1 MTLRTSAPHAKRR
14 WAGLAGTVAIAMMLL
29 VGGALA
35 ASGTGA
41 SVVDYAQCAN
51 GKPGTTPSDDCNK
64 GMIFGILNAN
74 NSQYAEDQV
83 TAQRLILSLPAG
95 GSVNGRTIQLKWLVR
110 KAGNHAYDSLAT
122 WDYTINGTVANACLG
137 LSGPVKNTCITD
149 FNAGGPAS
157 EPIDLDG
164 AVVTP
169 DTNGG
174 GGVTSNHQLTG
185 QNVEMF
191 GLGAGGDIDDFS
203 YTGDLVD
210 ESGDLYRTATIT
222 YHVDSLANARQVM
235 LLFGGHLAA
244 GGTIATGSP
253 RGWGDGNGAAD
264 INGGPY
270 HIKLIQVDGAAI
282 GNRDNQ
288 IMSSAI
294 LPLSPSSIA
303 TVPSGTPTTSWSAVL
318 DDKATVTG
326 ASPTGTVTFNLYGDG
341 AGVCTTAIFST
352 TVNLTAV
359 SGSTTQAEAFAS
371 GTPVGSATGTRTV
384 TTAGTYEW
392 TASYSGDAN
401 NVAAPVS
408 TCGDETLLVTAATNA
423 SVSVAP

>member
-149 FNAGGPAS
+149 FNAGAPAS

-203 YTGDLVD
+203 CTGRRRSPITSTAWPTLGRSCSCLVVIWPPAGQ
-210 ESGDLYRTATIT
+210 SPLAHRVGGAMATALQTST
-222 YHVDSLANARQVM
+222 AAR
-235 LLFGGHLAA
+235 
-244 GGTIATGSP
+244 
-253 RGWGDGNGAAD
+253 
-264 INGGPY
+264 
-270 HIKLIQVDGAAI
+270 
-282 GNRDNQ
+282 
-288 IMSSAI
+288 
-294 LPLSPSSIA
+294 
-303 TVPSGTPTTSWSAVL
+303 TTSS
-318 DDKATVTG
+318 
-326 ASPTGTVTFNLYGDG
+326 
-341 AGVCTTAIFST
+341 
-352 TVNLTAV
+352 
-359 SGSTTQAEAFAS
+359 
-371 GTPVGSATGTRTV
+371 
-384 TTAGTYEW
+384 
-392 TASYSGDAN
+392 
-401 NVAAPVS
+401 
-408 TCGDETLLVTAATNA
+408 
-423 SVSVAP
+423 

>member
-1 MTLRTSAPHAKRR
+1 
-14 WAGLAGTVAIAMMLL
+14 LAGTVAIAMMLL

-83 TAQRLILSLPAG
+83 TAQRLILSLPA
-95 GSVNGRTIQLKWLVR
+95 SNVITGRTIQLKWLVR

-137 LSGPVKNTCITD
+137 LSGPVKNTCIAD
-149 FNAGGPAS
+149 FTAGPVS
-157 EPIDLDG
+157 EPITG
-164 AVVTP
+164 
-169 DTNGG
+169 DTDSVEPNTNTAPTTTA
-174 GGVTSNHQLTG
+174 TSTHQLQG
-185 QNVEMF
+185 QQLEMY
-191 GLGAGGDIDDFS
+191 GLGAGDITGFAYGDV
-203 YTGDLVD
+203 VD
-210 ESGDLYRTATIT
+210 ESGDLYQTATIT
-222 YHVDSLANARQVM
+222 YSVESLNSARQVM

-294 LPLSPSSIA
+294 LPLSPSTIA

>member
-14 WAGLAGTVAIAMMLL
+14 WTGLAGIVAFAMLL
-29 VGGALA
+29 AVGGVLG
-35 ASGTGA
+35 ASGTDA

-51 GKPGTTPSDDCNK
+51 GKPSPTATDDCAK

-74 NSQYAEDQV
+74 NSHYAEDQV
-83 TAQRLILSLPAG
+83 TAQRLILSLPA
-95 GSVNGRTIQLKWLVR
+95 SNVLTNRTITLKWLVR
-110 KAGNHAYDSLAT
+110 KADTHAYDSLAT
-122 WDYTINGTVANACLG
+122 WDDTINGTVANACLG
-137 LSGPVKNTCITD
+137 LSGPVKDRCEID
-149 FNAGGPAS
+149 FNAGPVLES
-157 EPIDLDG
+157 IDLDG
-164 AVVTP
+164 SVVNP

-174 GGVTSNHQLTG
+174 NGITSNHQLLG
-185 QNVEMF
+185 QNFEMF
-191 GLGAGGDIDDFS
+191 GLGANGDIDDFAYVGS
-203 YTGDLVD
+203 LVD
-210 ESGDLYRTATIT
+210 ESGDLYRTGRIT
-222 YHVDSLANARQVM
+222 YHVDSLSSARQVM

-244 GGTIATGSP
+244 GGTTATGSP

-303 TVPSGTPTTSWSAVL
+303 TVPSGTPTTTWSATL
-318 DDKATVTG
+318 DDRATVTG
-326 ASPTGTVTFNLYGDG
+326 ANPSGTVTFNLYGDG
-341 AGVCTTAIFST
+341 AGVCTTAIFT
-352 TVNLTAV
+352 ATVNLTAV
-359 SGSTTQAEAFAS
+359 SGSTTQAEALAS
-371 GTPVGSATGTRTV
+371 DAVTATGSRTV
-384 TTAGTYEW
+384 STAGTYEW